1 MCHTC
6 LFFVNNLWKK
16 ILSNVYSPI
25 LDFLIRKL
33 KLKVPSS
40 KQLDPKFLEIK
51 KEMFKIRKKKSH
63 KHRCQKEKDAS
74 TVRNIPY
81 VGQWT
86 KFLGSVVFSCSYH
99 LTCSSL
105 SIFQTSL
112 FDVYHDRYNFKY
124 IVILLSQLLLFLLFS
139 VLQVGT
145 YNTQNHI
152 YRFEISIFRK

>member
-1 MCHTC
+1 
-6 LFFVNNLWKK
+6 
-16 ILSNVYSPI
+16 
-25 LDFLIRKL
+25 
-33 KLKVPSS
+33 
-40 KQLDPKFLEIK
+40 
-51 KEMFKIRKKKSH
+51 MFKIRKKKSH

-112 FDVYHDRYNFKY
+112 FDVHHDRYNFKY
-124 IVILLSQLLLFLLFS
+124 IIILLSQLLLFLLFS

-152 YRFEISIFRK
+152 YRFEISIFRKWYTLDFFVWLKRSIFIYLQTRLSHSWHKYIIYKCDEDIYIYGL